1 MLYIILDGKRYR
13 PVRMICQKN
22 KIKISFYRQ
31 MKDYC
36 YSKRNRS
43 KKYFKLGAYY
53 CMKHIIFIGDGM
65 ADFNIP
71 ELNGKTP
78 LGYACIPH
86 MDFLAANGEIG
97 MVKTVP
103 DGFPPGS
110 DVANLSIMG
119 YDPRKYY
126 TGRSPLEAAS
136 MGIDLGPED
145 VAFRCNLVTLS
156 EEGGYEEKT
165 MVDYSS
171 DEITSKESGAL
182 IRDVNTRLGSSDLHF
197 HAGFGFRHLLV
208 WENGPT
214 GVKLTPPH
222 DISGKVIGPYLPQGE
237 GSETLLGFMKK
248 SNEILSGHQVNR
260 KRLAAGLRPG
270 NSVWFW
276 GQGKKPAVK
285 KFHDKFGLEG
295 SVISAVDLIK
305 GIGICADLEVATVEG
320 VTGTVKTNFKGK
332 VEACLDE
339 LKKGRDFVYLHVEA
353 PDAAGHRGE
362 LETKLKA
369 IEMVDE
375 MLGMLLK
382 GLEQFTDYKI
392 LLLPDH
398 PTPLSI
404 MTHTTAPVPFA
415 VYAKG
420 QPRKNKITTYHE
432 EAAEKSGLFFPVG
445 HELIDYFIRG

>member
-1 MLYIILDGKRYR
+1 
-13 PVRMICQKN
+13 
-22 KIKISFYRQ
+22 
-31 MKDYC
+31 
-36 YSKRNRS
+36 
-43 KKYFKLGAYY
+43 
-53 CMKHIIFIGDGM
+53 MKHIIFIGDGM
-65 ADFNIP
+65 ADYSIAK
-71 ELNGKTP
+71 LGGKTP
-78 LGYACIPH
+78 LSYARTPH

-119 YDPRKYY
+119 YDPQKYY

-156 EEGGYEEKT
+156 GEGGYREKT

-171 DEITSKESGAL
+171 DEITSAESGEL
-182 IRDVNTRLGSSDLHF
+182 IRDVNTRLGSANLRF
-197 HAGFGFRHLLV
+197 YAGFGFRHLLV
-208 WENGPT
+208 WKNGPS

-222 DISGKVIGPYLPQGE
+222 DISGKVIGQYLPEDE
-237 GSETLLGFMKK
+237 GSKTLLDLMKE
-248 SNEILSGHQVNR
+248 SNNLLSGHPVNQ
-260 KRLAAGLRPG
+260 KRLAAGLRPA

-276 GQGKKPAVK
+276 GHGKKPAVA
-285 KFHDKFGLEG
+285 KFYDKYGLKG

-305 GIGICADLEVATVEG
+305 GIGICAGLDVARVEG
-320 VTGTVKTNFKGK
+320 VTGTLKTNFKGK
-332 VEACLDE
+332 VETCLDE

-375 MLGMLLK
+375 MLSMLLK
-382 GLEQFTDYKI
+382 GLEPLTNYKI
-392 LLLPDH
+392 LLMPDH

-404 MTHTTAPVPFA
+404 MTHTSAPVPFA
-415 VYAKG
+415 VYSKG
-420 QPRKNKITTYHE
+420 QVSKNKITTYHE
-432 EAAEKSGLFFPVG
+432 EVAAKSGLFIPAG
-445 HELIDYFIRG
+445 HELMDYFIRSHSA